1 MDPIA
6 MRRPSTGVHHPSP
19 DVIARGWLTDLVKA
33 CREEIR
39 GTKRRV
45 TQNEVWERVQT
56 KLDDDPITDDGETMT
71 LPPETE
77 KQTRAVARRISEAAT
92 RATEIGLAVRL

>member
-1 MDPIA
+1 MDVLA
-6 MRRPSTGVHHPSP
+6 MHRPRSAAHHPSP

-39 GTKRRV
+39 VTKRRV
-45 TQNEVWERVQT
+45 TQYEVWERVQT
-56 KLDDDPITDDGETMT
+56 KLDDDPITDDGEALT

-77 KQTRAVARRISEAAT
+77 KETRAVARRISEAAS